1 MKTKTAMSVL
11 FAAVFAAVMAAP
23 AAAQTQDQNSAAV
36 VATSDATNVSF
47 ALPTNVSF
55 AMPTDVT
62 FDDDAQA
69 KPSPTHQM
77 GGKQVSLT
85 IQGGFAHCCGFNG
98 FVVGVGASFLPI
110 KGNEN
115 FGIIVDG
122 NFTHINSGGGNGVYI
137 SANGV
142 YNFKMQ
148 NSKAKPFAGAGL
160 SIFHFFGTTD
170 TNLQILGGVGWE
182 LASGREV
189 NGQVRFILDT
199 STITVFLVGFA
210 F

>member
-23 AAAQTQDQNSAAV
+23 AAAQTQDQNSAASTV
-36 VATSDATNVSF
+36 VAANDAAPVSF
-47 ALPTNVSF
+47 DMPATVSF
-55 AMPTDVT
+55 DT
-62 FDDDAQA
+62 QA

-77 GGKQVSLT
+77 GGKQVT
-85 IQGGFAHCCGFNG
+85 IDIQGGFVTGGGAHGLD
-98 FVVGVGASFLPI
+98 VGVGASFLPM
-110 KGNEN
+110 KDNDK

-122 NFTHINSGGGNGVYI
+122 NFIHLSAGGFSSNGIYI

-142 YNFKMQ
+142 YNIHMQ

-160 SIFHFFGTTD
+160 AITHADSVTNTD
-170 TNLQILGGVGWE
+170 LQILAGVGWA
-182 LASGREV
+182 LSSGREV
-189 NGQVRFILDT
+189 NGQVRFVFISNDT
-199 STITVFLVGFA
+199 TTVLLFGFA